1 MELRHLHALVAVE
14 REGTISAAAQALG
27 TTQPALSRAIRQL
40 EAELGQELFTR
51 SRNRVRFN
59 ETGRLAL
66 KHAREVIAAERRM
79 TDAFDELSRRQ
90 RTLRVVSVAP
100 APTWH
105 LARLV
110 SERMPGAL
118 LETDLVPEA
127 EARSALL
134 NSEADLAIVLAR
146 PSLPVMECVPL
157 LTEDLNIAVPA
168 GHPLAGRGMVSFSD
182 VDGYPLIVLEAIG
195 FWMDVVRRELPASQ
209 VIVQKDALVFEQLL
223 ASTDLACFTTNLS
236 TPSPSREGREKI
248 PIVDAAAHATYFLC
262 ARSDA
267 RADALQVIAE
277 ARESAE

>member
-27 TTQPALSRAIRQL
+27 TTQPALSRTIRQL
-40 EAELGQELFTR
+40 EAELGQELFAR

-59 ETGRLAL
+59 ETGQLAL

-79 TDAFDELSRRQ
+79 ADAFDELSRRQ

-110 SERMPGAL
+110 AERMPGAL
-118 LETDLVPEA
+118 LETELVPEA
-127 EARSALL
+127 AARASLR
-134 NSEADLAIVLAR
+134 NSEADLAIKLAR
-146 PSLPVMECVPL
+146 PSLPGMECVPL

-168 GHPLAGRGMVSFSD
+168 SHPLSGRGMVSFSD
-182 VDGYPLIVLEAIG
+182 VNGHPLIVLEAIG
-195 FWMDVVRRELPASQ
+195 FWMDIVRRELPDSQ
-209 VIVQKDALVFEQLL
+209 VIAQKDAMVFEQLL

-236 TPSPSREGREKI
+236 TPSPSREGRKEI

-267 RADALQVIAE
+267 RADALRVIAE
-277 ARESAE
+277 AGAASE